1 MREIDVQTLQEE
13 MQVGYWELVNGED
26 TVYRDS
32 RGNVYDSWGCLERL
46 RELEM
51 MMEEEPQR
59 AEEWKR
65 DMDLLEHTC
74 EMKPVYGYCRIS
86 EKEARILRDR
96 TEELVYYNPIRD
108 IYVLGVTEMGKI
120 SDCERLW
127 GNL

>member
-1 MREIDVQTLQEE
+1 MREIDVQALQEE

-46 RELEM
+46 RGTGDDDGGGAPAGRG
-51 MMEEEPQR
+51 MEEGYGF
-59 AEEWKR
+59 AGA
-65 DMDLLEHTC
+65 TC

-120 SDCERLW
+120 SDCERLR

>member
-1 MREIDVQTLQEE
+1 MREIDVQALQEE

-51 MMEEEPQR
+51 MMEEEPRR

-86 EKEARILRDR
+86 EKEARA
-96 TEELVYYNPIRD
+96 
-108 IYVLGVTEMGKI
+108 
-120 SDCERLW
+120 S
-127 GNL
+127 